1 MVAETKTRSERRCRA
16 KGEGCLAKEEE
27 KGKKKKSGGRDLT
40 RNEVALALLSM
51 RLIEIMG

>member
-1 MVAETKTRSERRCRA
+1 MVLLLLLLLEDSANQ
-16 KGEGCLAKEEE
+16 
-27 KGKKKKSGGRDLT
+27 KGKERKSGGRDLT